1 MSKRNIFI
9 VTAALLLSNAMGGID
24 STIVNTAMPAI
35 IADLH
40 GIEYMGWLVAIF
52 LLGTAVS
59 TPLWSKIGER
69 LGNKRAYQLAALFFV
84 LGSFLQGRA
93 PSMVF
98 LIISRAIAGIG
109 NGGMISLPYII
120 YAELYADPRRRMKVL
135 GLVSASFSTAT
146 IIGPLVGGYIV
157 DNFGWHWVFYINVP
171 IGLLSAILVQIFFNE
186 KKRAANGRSVDYL
199 GAGLLVVGL
208 TVLLTATELIGE
220 TSAMTVLIM
229 FVIAIIVLGVMMRV
243 EIHAVDPIIPARIFR
258 NRALVV
264 DFVMFMIIW
273 GAFMGIVTYV
283 PMWAQAL
290 LGTTALIGGA
300 TQIPS
305 SFANFGGSS
314 LVAPLRSKISPQQ
327 VVAFGTWMLVI
338 AFVIMVAMGVNGAY
352 WMLLIAGFLQ
362 GFGNGMI
369 FNELQV
375 KVQIDAV
382 LQDVP
387 AATSFSFLIRMLA
400 QTFTSSIFGIIMNS
414 ALRKGVQASHGQ
426 ITMAMMN
433 KLSNSK
439 SAKFLPQN
447 LMPQMRNIMHNGLH
461 NIMMLSLLMMLV
473 AAAINA
479 WALVDEKRQR
489 DAKRSNVKAA

>member
-1 MSKRNIFI
+1 
-9 VTAALLLSNAMGGID
+9 
-24 STIVNTAMPAI
+24 
-35 IADLH
+35 
-40 GIEYMGWLVAIF
+40 
-52 LLGTAVS
+52 
-59 TPLWSKIGER
+59 
-69 LGNKRAYQLAALFFV
+69 
-84 LGSFLQGRA
+84 
-93 PSMVF
+93 
-98 LIISRAIAGIG
+98 
-109 NGGMISLPYII
+109 
-120 YAELYADPRRRMKVL
+120 
-135 GLVSASFSTAT
+135 
-146 IIGPLVGGYIV
+146 
-157 DNFGWHWVFYINVP
+157 
-171 IGLLSAILVQIFFNE
+171 
-186 KKRAANGRSVDYL
+186 
-199 GAGLLVVGL
+199 
-208 TVLLTATELIGE
+208 
-220 TSAMTVLIM
+220 MTVLIM
-229 FVIAIIVLGVMMRV
+229 FVIAIIVLGIMMQV
-243 EIHAVDPIIPARIFR
+243 EIHAADPIIPARIFR

-264 DFVMFMIIW
+264 DFVLFMIIW

-327 VVAFGTWMLVI
+327 VVAFGTWTLVI

-375 KVQIDAV
+375 KVQTDAV
-382 LQDVP
+382 VQDVP

-414 ALRKGVQASHGQ
+414 ALRKGVQGSHGK

-489 DAKRSNVKAA
+489 DAKRVNAKTA